1 MFSQP
6 ASDDFSVGYEM
17 LSQLADYALSGLG
30 PSTEDIKASVPEQ
43 HHERFHEIVTVKK
56 EVGRLD
62 FETAAYRAAVQRV
75 QQNRTERRVK
85 ELVAIMEADAGDV
98 KTAVPGDQFLLDT
111 TNTPAIWG
119 SGAHALWVSGEALLI
134 AGPPGVGKTTIACQV
149 LGALLGIGGS
159 DVLGYPVTR
168 AAGRVLY
175 LAADRPK
182 QFQRAAGRIFTEA
195 HRETLRDKLAVWQG
209 PPPTDFAQDTDALVR
224 LCKAHGADTV
234 IVDSLKDV
242 AVGLSNDEVGAGL
255 NRARQIALTAEI
267 EVLELHHNVKRGA
280 GGAAP
285 TTLADVYGS
294 TWITS
299 GAGSVIGLHGDAG
312 DPVVKLRHLK
322 QPASEVGPFDVL
334 HDHDAGLSTVAH
346 EPNPIELARL
356 SGPEGLTVLDAA
368 KQLFGE
374 ARPTSAQKEKARRRL
389 ESLATSGRLV
399 RLDPQAKG
407 GAATYHP
414 PTDA

>member
-6 ASDDFSVGYEM
+6 ASDSDVGYEM
-17 LSQLADYALSGLG
+17 LAQLADYALSGFG
-30 PSTEDIKASVPEQ
+30 PSVEDIEASIPEQ
-43 HHERFHEIVTVKK
+43 DHERFTEIVTVKK
-56 EVGRLD
+56 EVGGLN
-62 FETAAYRAAVQRV
+62 FETRAYRAAALRV
-75 QQNRTERRVK
+75 QQNREERRVK
-85 ELVAIMEADAGDV
+85 ELVAIMEAGAGHV
-98 KTAVPGDQFLLDT
+98 KTAVPGDQFILDT

-119 SGAHALWVSGEALLI
+119 SGSHALWVSGEALLI

-149 LGALLGIGGS
+149 LGALLGIGRT
-159 DVLGYPVTR
+159 DVLGYPVTQ

-195 HRETLRDKLAVWQG
+195 DRETLRDKLTVWQG

-224 LCKAHGADTV
+224 LCKAHDADTV

-255 NRARQIALTAEI
+255 NRARQTALTAEI

-280 GGAAP
+280 NGAAP

-346 EPNPIELARL
+346 EPNPIELARCA
-356 SGPEGLTVLDAA
+356 GPEGLTVLGAA

-374 ARPTSAQKEKARRRL
+374 ARPTPGQKEKARRQLDR
-389 ESLATSGRLV
+389 LATSGQLI
-399 RLDPQAKG
+399 RLDPQAKT
-407 GAATYHP
+407 GAATYHA
-414 PTDA
+414 PTER